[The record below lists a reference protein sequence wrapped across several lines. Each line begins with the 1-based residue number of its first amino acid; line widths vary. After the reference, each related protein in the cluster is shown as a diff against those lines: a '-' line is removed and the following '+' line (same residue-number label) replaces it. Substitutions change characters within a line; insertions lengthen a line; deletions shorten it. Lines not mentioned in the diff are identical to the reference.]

1 VGGIFFWESFLHII
15 GETPPSSFLI
25 HMGRGVYILKAD
37 SQEVLNMIST
47 MDSETI
53 SNLIKEAWVLYDEA
67 VLRETGHLY
76 NLGSGDPHW
85 EGHL

>member
-1 VGGIFFWESFLHII
+1 
-15 GETPPSSFLI
+15 
-25 HMGRGVYILKAD
+25 LKED
-37 SQEVLNMIST
+37 SQEILNMIST

-53 SNLIKEAWVLYDEA
+53 HHLIKEIWVLYDEA
-67 VLRETGHLY
+67 ILKETGHLY

>member
-1 VGGIFFWESFLHII
+1 MNHWVL
-15 GETPPSSFLI
+15 GEQAGSGKPDSAE
-25 HMGRGVYILKAD
+25 IL
-37 SQEVLNMIST
+37 NIIST

-53 SNLIKEAWVLYDEA
+53 RLLVSQMWLLYDEA

-76 NLGSGDPHW
+76 NLGEGDPHW

>member
-1 VGGIFFWESFLHII
+1 MKNWVL
-15 GETPPSSFLI
+15 GEQAASHKP
-25 HMGRGVYILKAD
+25 D
-37 SQEVLNMIST
+37 SAEILNMISF

-53 SNLIKEAWVLYDEA
+53 RKLVTQAWLLYDEA

-76 NLGSGDPHW
+76 NLGEGDPHW

>member
-1 VGGIFFWESFLHII
+1 
-15 GETPPSSFLI
+15 
-25 HMGRGVYILKAD
+25 MGRGVYILKAD